1 MKTNSVVNLEVN
13 EQALLNPI
21 YDEKAISI
29 FKRILIRLID
39 IIGALVRN
47 NIINT
52 NNYSCRF
59 CKFNI

>member
-52 NNYSCRF
+52 N
-59 CKFNI
+59 